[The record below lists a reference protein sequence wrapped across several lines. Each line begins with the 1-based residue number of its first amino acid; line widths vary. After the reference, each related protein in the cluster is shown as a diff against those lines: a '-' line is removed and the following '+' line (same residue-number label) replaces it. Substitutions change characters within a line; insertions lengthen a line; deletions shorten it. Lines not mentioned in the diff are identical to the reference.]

1 MRFNVTLSGDEVRKI
16 LIAHLAETNCEVS
29 PDAKLARLADCGFV
43 IEWETG
49 PQQVN
54 ETSYSRG
61 GLAGGSDGT
70 VPAMGDDR
78 PRPRWQGG
86 PGDF

>member
-1 MRFNVTLSGDEVRKI
+1 MRFNVTLSGDEVRRI
-16 LIAHLAETNCEVS
+16 LIDHLTEIECEVS

-49 PQQVN
+49 
-54 ETSYSRG
+54 SR
-61 GLAGGSDGT
+61 LAPT
-70 VPAMGDDR
+70 VPAMGDDG

-86 PGDF
+86 PGDFGFK